1 MARVRAVFVCAAA
14 VALMSM
20 SSTANSQPA
29 RSVPTRMG
37 KVKIVDFAFQPS
49 TITVPRGALVGWKNF
64 GAVSHTSTSDD
75 GRWNIGPIAPGQA
88 VGRYFNRA
96 GTYPY
101 HCEIHP
107 TMTGTIVV
115 TG

>member
-1 MARVRAVFVCAAA
+1 MTKARTVLVGAMA
-14 VALMSM
+14 VALLSV

-29 RSVPTRMG
+29 RSVPARMG

-64 GAVSHTSTSDD
+64 GTVSHTSTSDD
-75 GRWNIGPIAPGQA
+75 GRWNIGPILPGQS

-96 GTYPY
+96 GTFPY

-115 TG
+115 NG